1 MIRQFGNAGQA
12 TASRVTLLST
22 LNRLRGRNGRKVS
35 ATRVAR
41 YLYPRRKVSA
51 ATIRTVAAA
60 NPTLVTDD
68 GSGGLTLTGAG
79 LRAARS
85 RMSPRYAIKA

>member
-1 MIRQFGNAGQA
+1 VIRQFGAGQT
-12 TASRVTLLST
+12 TASRVVLLAT
-22 LNRLRGRNGRKVS
+22 LNRLRARNGRKVS

-41 YLYPRRKVSA
+41 FLYPRRKVTTT
-51 ATIRTVAAA
+51 TIRSVAAA

-68 GSGGLTLTGAG
+68 GSGNLTLTSAG